1 MIKLLFLSYIDRKK
15 LMILLIF
22 EVLIMLFMFL
32 IVYEKD
38 ATFLM
43 MLEQDNYLTYF
54 NEVFIQVFLI
64 VNAMFVL
71 FLVMDHDQAFLK
83 PLMSYF
89 GRLKV
94 SFNKYICLSLF
105 VILYGAYVIMFYVLT
120 IEILTPLEMNLDI
133 YRLAYMFLDMLILMN
148 FLLILIKHKY
158 KNLSI
163 IIIMIYIFQT
173 LFNETLPRYYEYL
186 FPLFNMTKSYQIVE
200 LYYKICYICLGF
212 MVYMQKSISF
222 EL

>member
-1 MIKLLFLSYIDRKK
+1 MIKLLLLSYIDRKK

-22 EVLIMLFMFL
+22 EILIMLFMFL

-38 ATFLM
+38 STLLM
-43 MLEQDNYLTYF
+43 MLDKDYYLTYF
-54 NEVFIQVFLI
+54 NEVFFQVFLI

-71 FLVMDHDQAFLK
+71 FLIMDHDQAFLK
-83 PLMSYF
+83 PLIGYF

-94 SFNKYICLSLF
+94 SLYKYVCLSLF
-105 VILYGAYVIMFYVLT
+105 FILYSVFVIMFYVVT
-120 IEILTPLEMNLDI
+120 IEIFTPLSININL
-133 YRLAYMFLDMLILMN
+133 YRLLYMFLDMLILMN
-148 FLLILIKHKY
+148 LLLIFIKHKY

-173 LFNETLPRYYEYL
+173 LFNESLPRYYAYIL
-186 FPLFNMTKSYQIVE
+186 PLFNLTKSYQMIE
-200 LYYKICYICLGF
+200 LYYKICYICFGF
-212 MVYMQKSISF
+212 MVYIQKSISF